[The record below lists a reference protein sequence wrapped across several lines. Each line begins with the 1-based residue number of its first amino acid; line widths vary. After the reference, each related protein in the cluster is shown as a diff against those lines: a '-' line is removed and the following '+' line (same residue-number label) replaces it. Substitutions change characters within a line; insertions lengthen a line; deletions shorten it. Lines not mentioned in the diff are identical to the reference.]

1 MNQKVQKRL
10 EQLIEQGEVLLNT
23 VIQKPSEFMGSIE
36 VFTGNGSD
44 VFTQWKHSSKKV
56 LKGLSEDDYH
66 SFLEGEKYKHFDSQP
81 DALRRLVAILKAS
94 LDDLNYEILG
104 CVDTFSLKK

>member
-44 VFTQWKHSSKKV
+44 VFTQ
-56 LKGLSEDDYH
+56 
-66 SFLEGEKYKHFDSQP
+66 
-81 DALRRLVAILKAS
+81 
-94 LDDLNYEILG
+94 
-104 CVDTFSLKK
+104 